1 MFHNELIKSYLLQ
14 GILNHL
20 SEEEE
25 EEKDGEQ
32 SQVLH
37 QLTVP
42 VETSTLEPKVGLVPE
57 LKETNARVAEN
68 DVIPVFVEIFAAPS
82 KTSVQC

>member
-1 MFHNELIKSYLLQ
+1 
-14 GILNHL
+14 
-20 SEEEE
+20 
-25 EEKDGEQ
+25 
-32 SQVLH
+32 
-37 QLTVP
+37 

-68 DVIPVFVEIFAAPS
+68 DVIPVFLEIFAAPS